1 MNNYK
6 SAVDKIE
13 FSSDFEKRL
22 LEKLFEENSPEKE
35 KVIKINSFE
44 KRKKR
49 KKLIYSVTAAA
60 VACTVLI
67 TGVAFAFGRN
77 TDTDVSIIK
86 GTVQSAVDAKSLENT
101 QIVLTKKALAQ
112 QKEDTEPSVITA
124 VTDEN
129 GSFCV
134 EVPTGEYTAQIIK
147 DGFIESTVD
156 ISSQEK
162 GGTQDNTL
170 FLSPVM
176 EENTYRAVLTW
187 GKDTDLDLCLSLP
200 DDKGGRYKLFYS
212 QSDYVTQSGD
222 SIASLDID
230 NMHGDGPE
238 TITFCPVGNGVYRL
252 SVACY
257 SALVKNSDSLLS
269 ESKPTVTLYKGNS
282 IIGKYTLTQSQKGNV
297 WTVFEIQN
305 YGVKE
310 INKIRTVKSISDTE

>member
-6 SAVDKIE
+6 KAVDKIE
-13 FSSDFEKRL
+13 FSSDFEKILIEKL
-22 LEKLFEENSPEKE
+22 LEENNRQKE
-35 KVIKINSFE
+35 KIIKINSDE

-49 KKLIYSVTAAA
+49 KKLVYSVTAAA
-60 VACTVLI
+60 VACIILI
-67 TGVAFAFGRN
+67 TGVAFAVGRN
-77 TDTDVSIIK
+77 SDTAVSIIK
-86 GTVQSAVDAKSLENT
+86 GTVQSAVDAKSIENT
-101 QIVLTKKALAQ
+101 QIILTKKALAQ
-112 QKEDTEPSVITA
+112 QKEDSEPSVITA

-156 ISSQEK
+156 ISSQDK
-162 GGTQDNTL
+162 SDDQYNTL

-187 GKDTDLDLCLSLP
+187 EKDFDLDLCLSLP

-257 SALVKNSDSLLS
+257 SALVKDSDSILS
-269 ESKPTVTLYKGNS
+269 DSKPTVTLYKGNS
-282 IIGKYTLTQSQKGNV
+282 IIGKYTLSSFQKGNV
-297 WTVFEIQN
+297 WTVFEIRN
-305 YGVKE
+305 YSVKE
-310 INKIRTVKSISDTE
+310 INKISTVKSIDEAE